1 MLHLYH
7 ARENLDKERFLY
19 DHITSRAFVLVP
31 NQYSAVAEEQAFR
44 YLEKDCLFDVEI
56 LPLQRLERRILTEKG
71 LEAMPVL
78 DRYGRYLLLYK
89 IIRDRR
95 EELEIFRKS
104 SRESAFVAMVND
116 FISQFKQQDCSA
128 EKLGQMI
135 DDEETPELLRKKLTE
150 LRLFY
155 EDYEKAIDG
164 LYTDSEDLIDR
175 CREEAKEVHL
185 LDGREVWVYGFDT
198 IMPKQR
204 DILLA
209 IASRAEVHV
218 IINDGDS
225 AMGDYMTHL
234 FRRAAEEE
242 GIPCSEEAIPN
253 TYLLKKSEAVR
264 YLEKH
269 LFVRGKR
276 TEEAHPDPE
285 ILARDIVLTECAN
298 AYDEAETVAA
308 NILHLLRDKEYRMKD
323 IAVICND
330 QEAGQPLLRRVFG
343 EYGIPI
349 FVDARRGISDSAA
362 AVFLVSLLEFILYP
376 GHTDSLMT
384 LLKTGLTDLS
394 TERVEKLE
402 NYSIRYRIRGT
413 MWERP
418 FKYGAS
424 EYDEDAFAEL
434 EDSRVRLTELLSP
447 LLRAAENR
455 EQTVAEWTKTF
466 KNYLDEVWHLRE
478 RLAKRAAS
486 QEEKGYPEE
495 AEFTAQCYDTAMHIF
510 DQIVGILGDEP
521 YDPADYLDLV
531 REGMNRIAV
540 GLIPPAP
547 DGISLG
553 TLIRTRTAPV
563 RAIFL
568 VQTNEGILP
577 KEPPV
582 EGLFSVD
589 EKAYFTENAFP
600 LGSLD
605 DIKMMEENAAL
616 YRVVSKP
623 QDRLYISWSLQSVTG
638 DSSRP
643 SFLVDDLKTLL
654 PELPIHHDIL
664 SRGFTMDLVNA
675 KLETLRHF
683 MNYLKDH
690 PENAEDEAL
699 TEDRRLAYALLRW
712 FEEHDD
718 TYYPAALEAACD
730 ENEAAPVSPSL
741 IHRLY
746 AGRDGNFSFSPSRLE
761 KFDHCP
767 FAHYITYGLRPEEER
782 EYAGDPRSVG
792 DVYHATLMGVS
803 KRLLKAAGK
812 PSLAKKGL
820 LRDGAFDASATS
832 ETEGTDVSAES
843 SAPEMPSLEK
853 LVEEELVEAAGAHRD
868 GLFLADQREK
878 YHLRRIY
885 RVCLDAVRVLAKQF
899 SDPGLLGACFEEKFG
914 RGGVFPP
921 IECRIGENK
930 VCIEGKIDRVDL
942 LQGDGIRVIDYK
954 TGHDVFDREQMR
966 SGYKMQ
972 LMVYMKG
979 ALEADSAYEPA
990 GLFYFNI
997 AESMENIGNAKG
1009 NQEEFLE
1016 SKEKERFRLNGA
1028 YIDEPQVLDS
1038 MPASMLG
1045 KTGEGFSREDFRQ
1058 LADDVGASIERLSR
1072 DILSGRIDILPTKV
1086 VNASKTRG
1094 QKACTYCQY
1103 KSICRFDPSN
1113 GTNHYR
1119 NV

>member
-7 ARENLDKERFLY
+7 ARENLDKEKFLY
-19 DHITSRAFVLVP
+19 EHISGKAFVLVP
-31 NQYSAVAEEQAFR
+31 NQYTAVAEQQALD
-44 YLEKDCLFDVEI
+44 YLKKACLFDVEI
-56 LPLQRLERRILTEKG
+56 LSLQRLEHRILTEKG
-71 LEAMPVL
+71 LESMPVL
-78 DRYGRYLLLYK
+78 DRYGRYLLLFK

-95 EELEIFRKS
+95 DELDIFKRS
-104 SRESAFVAMVND
+104 CRESAFVTMVSD

-128 EKLGQMI
+128 EKLGQLI

-164 LYTDSEDLIDR
+164 LYTDSEDLIER
-175 CREEAKEVHL
+175 CCEEVKVVRL
-185 LDGREVWVYGFDT
+185 LDDREIWVYGFDT

-204 DILLA
+204 DVLLA
-209 IASRAEVHV
+209 MAARTEVHV
-218 IINDGDS
+218 IVNDGD
-225 AMGDYMTHL
+225 AAAGDHLTHL
-234 FRRAAEEE
+234 FRRAAEEK
-242 GIPCSEEAIPN
+242 GIHCTEEAIPGD
-253 TYLLKKSEAVR
+253 YLLKKSEAVR

-276 TEEAHPDPE
+276 TEEEPPAPE
-285 ILARDIVLTECAN
+285 VLAKDLVLTECAN

-308 NILHLLRDKEYRMKD
+308 NILHLLRDEGFYMKD

-330 QEAGQPLLRRVFG
+330 QEAGQPLLRRVFE

-349 FVDARRGISDSAA
+349 FVDARRGISDSVA
-362 AVFLVSLLEFILYP
+362 AVFLVSLLECIHYSS
-376 GHTDSLMT
+376 HTDSLMT
-384 LLKTGLTDLS
+384 LLKTGLTDLP
-394 TERVEKLE
+394 TDRVEKLE

-424 EYDEDAFAEL
+424 EYAEEEFREL
-434 EDSRVRLTELLSP
+434 EASRSHLMELLDP

-455 EQTVAEWTKTF
+455 EQTVAAWTKTF

-478 RLAKRAAS
+478 RLAERAAS
-486 QEEKGYPEE
+486 QEEQGYPEE
-495 AEFTAQCYDTAMHIF
+495 AEFTAQCYSTTMHIL

-521 YDPADYLDLV
+521 YDPEEYLVLV
-531 REGMNRIAV
+531 REGLNRIAV

-563 RAIFL
+563 RAVFL

-589 EKAYFTENAFP
+589 EKAYFTKNAFP
-600 LGSLD
+600 LGTLD

-616 YRVVSKP
+616 YRIVSKP
-623 QDRLYISWSLQSVTG
+623 RERLYISWSLQSTSG
-638 DSSRP
+638 DSARP
-643 SFLVDDLKTLL
+643 SFLVDDLRTLL
-654 PELPIHHDIL
+654 PNLPIHHDIL

-675 KLETLRHF
+675 KLETLRHL

-690 PENAEDEAL
+690 PEDADSEAL
-699 TEDRRLAYALLRW
+699 REERRLAYALLRW
-712 FEEHDD
+712 FETHDD

-741 IHRLY
+741 IRRLY
-746 AGRDGNFSFSPSRLE
+746 AGRNGDFSFSPSRLE

-812 PSLAKKGL
+812 PSLAKSG
-820 LRDGAFDASATS
+820 LRDGAS
-832 ETEGTDVSAES
+832 E
-843 SAPEMPSLEK
+843 APDFPPLEK

-868 GLFLADQREK
+868 GLFLADHREK

-921 IECRIGENK
+921 IECEIGESK
-930 VCIEGKIDRVDL
+930 VYIEGKIDRVDL
-942 LQGDGIRVIDYK
+942 LRGDGIRVIDYK
-954 TGHDVFDREQMR
+954 TGHDVFDKEQMR

-979 ALEADSAYEPA
+979 ALEADSEYEPA

-997 AESMENIGNAKG
+997 AESMENIARAKG
-1009 NQEEFLE
+1009 NQEDFLAE
-1016 SKEKERFRLNGA
+1016 KEQERFRLNGA

-1038 MPASMLG
+1038 MPASMIG
-1045 KTGEGFSREDFRQ
+1045 KSGEGFSREEFKK
-1058 LADDVGASIERLSR
+1058 LTDDVGASIERLSR